1 MNRKMREMKIKLIHF
16 LARLLNVEEIPFS
29 EAIVTDEDGGVIAVI
44 SMTSVIWSDGYKVI
58 LR

>member
-1 MNRKMREMKIKLIHF
+1 MREMKIKLIHF